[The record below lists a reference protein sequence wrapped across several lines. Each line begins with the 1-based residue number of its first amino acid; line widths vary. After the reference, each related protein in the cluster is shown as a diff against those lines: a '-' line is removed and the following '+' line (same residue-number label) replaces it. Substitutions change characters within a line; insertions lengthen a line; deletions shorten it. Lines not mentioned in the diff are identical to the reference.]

1 MFVVSACSVGS
12 DQCFVSPVRRR
23 ACRVTAVS
31 PYATPPVMRGRVVC
45 ECADPVIVMWDIHVH
60 RRADRV
66 SGSPHVSGRRGEGSV
81 PRCGAV
87 LSHTAARDEPNAWA
101 AEDPTE
107 RMSISHLRRARRL
120 RTPGQLLLTRPPPL
134 CAQSSDASLLF
145 GAQRRSTPIL
155 RRAPCRIA
163 LCSRCWRSCCSCC
176 SCCSSCRPHRC
187 IRTIGA

>member
-1 MFVVSACSVGS
+1 MFCFAGAAACVP
-12 DQCFVSPVRRR
+12 C
-23 ACRVTAVS
+23 VTAVS

-66 SGSPHVSGRRGEGSV
+66 SGSPHTSR
-81 PRCGAV
+81 P
-87 LSHTAARDEPNAWA
+87 TAAGGKEAYHAVAPCSPTPLPATSLTRGQLRT
-101 AEDPTE
+101 DPTE

-120 RTPGQLLLTRPPPL
+120 RTPGQFWQLLLTRPPPL